1 MLPFQLCKGLLQDIQ
16 GYLQVHLI
24 FHVELSVGLRT
35 LLAVHAVPA
44 SHNSDGH
51 GRERYSQSGERS
63 VQLQY
68 QLPPCFPYQAKGVD
82 CFLVYTSG
90 RRDTAA
96 QQYNIGFS
104 RSVCRLVGV
113 PSKVDNGMC
122 AFHHQ
127 LDCSEATDIPCRVT
141 RGKGL

>member
-1 MLPFQLCKGLLQDIQ
+1 MGKKRMVTAIAAVMLLVFTLAACGQSGGSAQGNQDS
-16 GYLQVHLI
+16 GTA
-24 FHVELSVGLRT
+24 R
-35 LLAVHAVPA
+35 
-44 SHNSDGH
+44 D
-51 GRERYSQSGERS
+51 SQSGERS

-82 CFLVYTSG
+82 CFSVYTSG

-113 PSKVDNGMC
+113 PGKVDNGMC